1 MDPVLVFD
9 MDFSD
14 VFSGHDNS
22 LFSLITLFS
31 FMQNFSD
38 KEPFFAPFQYEGSL
52 VKKITYPFSIFF
64 SSFSCCSLS
73 TSLKKS
79 YLPKFCA
86 PCSDNL
92 YFSF

>member
-1 MDPVLVFD
+1 MIMEPVLVFD

-64 SSFSCCSLS
+64 RLLVVVVFLH
-73 TSLKKS
+73 L
-79 YLPKFCA
+79 
-86 PCSDNL
+86 
-92 YFSF
+92 